1 MFPKI
6 KTLLSATLPLLL
18 SLTACSSQVP
28 LGLNTAARMGS
39 PATLTRFSQPIK
51 PVKAQLPPAKGER
64 PVTMLSYIAMDDQ
77 LSQAGVMMLDA
88 MEQSVT
94 DRGYYL
100 AFADLQGADNSF
112 LAYLVNDQ
120 KPQQL
125 GSMLSYLDKK
135 TKEVD
140 SNDPATLSQT
150 INWAF
155 SSYPGRVKIF
165 DILAH
170 GGGYFGIGTDD
181 TKVNVN
187 PREIMTINE
196 FGSAVRTG
204 LKGRQFDVMNFL
216 SCLMGNVEALY
227 ELRDLS
233 KVIIASEDSVM
244 ATQDTV
250 VDFTREL
257 TRLSAQPLAPQQIGA
272 QMIAYANVR
281 HPETGYSTLAALDMR
296 YMGEFK
302 TSMNVLSNTLLRAL
316 AANKPQI
323 LAAYDQ
329 VPELKNSPNTGQR
342 DLITFLNNLIRLV
355 PNPAVQQSA
364 LGVKRVLKQ
373 RLMIAAKD
381 KEGIGANGL
390 SIFLPPSKVGP
401 TQMPPDFGMI
411 SNTGYFKSRF
421 AKETS
426 WDQFIAALLKP

>member
-1 MFPKI
+1 MFQKV
-6 KTLLSATLPLLL
+6 KTLFAATLPLLL
-18 SLTACSSQVP
+18 SLTACSGQVP
-28 LGLNTAARMGS
+28 LGLNPANN
-39 PATLTRFSQPIK
+39 PATLTRFSQPLR
-51 PVKAQLPPAKGER
+51 PVKAQLPPARGER
-64 PVTMLSYIAMDDQ
+64 PVTMLSYIAMDDH
-77 LSQAGVMMLDA
+77 LSQAGALMLDA
-88 MEQSVT
+88 MEQSVSE
-94 DRGYYL
+94 RGYYL
-100 AFADLQGADNSF
+100 AFADLQGPDNSF
-112 LAYLVNDQ
+112 LAYLMNDG
-120 KPQQL
+120 KPQQI
-125 GSMLSYLDKK
+125 GSAVSYLTPN

-155 SSYPGRVKIF
+155 SNYPGKVKIF

-181 TKVNVN
+181 HKVSAN
-187 PREIMTINE
+187 PREIMSVGD
-196 FGSAVRTG
+196 FGTAVRQG

-227 ELRDLS
+227 ELRDLA
-233 KVIIASEDSVM
+233 KVVIASEDSVA

-250 VDFTREL
+250 VNFTREL
-257 TRLSAQPLAPQQIGA
+257 TRLSAQPLSPQQIGA
-272 QMIAYANVR
+272 QMVAFADVR
-281 HPETGYSTLAALDMR
+281 NPQHGYFALAAIDMR

-302 TSMNVLSNTLLRAL
+302 TSMNVLSNTLIRAL
-316 AANKPQI
+316 PAHKAQI

-329 VPELKNSPNTGQR
+329 VPELVNSPNTGQR
-342 DLITFLNNLIRLV
+342 DLITFLNNLLRQV
-355 PNPAVQQSA
+355 PNQAVQQSA
-364 LGVKRVLKQ
+364 LSVKQVLKK

-381 KEGIGANGL
+381 KEGPAANGL

-421 AKETS
+421 ARETS